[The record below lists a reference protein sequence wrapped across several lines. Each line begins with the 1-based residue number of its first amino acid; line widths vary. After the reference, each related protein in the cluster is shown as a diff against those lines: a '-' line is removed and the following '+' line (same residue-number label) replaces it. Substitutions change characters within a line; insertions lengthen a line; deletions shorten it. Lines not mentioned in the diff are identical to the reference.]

1 MKNGKRAYWCDHC
14 LVYVLGVECGHC
26 KRKTRDISSAY
37 LQPVFQSEIEYLKTG
52 FILDGITNLNS
63 NEIWVS
69 PSSNTYYFQG
79 KPVFKLGI
87 STEKNEYELL
97 RGNHIKSSFLSRTK
111 EEYFEI
117 INSANQKYIQ
127 HIEYEAKCFIANVLK
142 TYKNRSFFVS
152 YSGGKDS
159 SVVSHLV
166 MQTLGRSN
174 VLHIFADT
182 TIELPETYKFI
193 ERYKRKHPLTP
204 FITCK
209 TEMDFFDLSEKI
221 GPPSRILRWCCSTHK
236 TNPLGQI
243 VGVLNPGNGVLAFE
257 GVRKSESTRRSH
269 YERITVDHKIGGEV
283 ITRPILEWS
292 DLEIWIY
299 IILKKLEVNYSYEQ
313 GFRRV
318 GCLYCPFNS
327 NWSEKLIAD
336 YYPEKNKLW
345 IQHLSA
351 HASNI
356 NHPNP
361 NSFIGGGWRVRAGG
375 KGGDC
380 YKSNLESVPCEL
392 YDDSHNYQII
402 AGDIHKLK
410 NFLRPFGPQQV
421 IHQDEG
427 FESFVVKSK
436 LSLNILMIVEISYE
450 DQIVRIRYLT
460 ESNRLLLRQR
470 TEKQIK
476 KLQCC
481 INCGSCNNAC
491 HIGAIR
497 GNDFSSINEKLCSSC
512 LKCVSHDCPAVK
524 SLHYLRNRKSA

>member
-14 LVYVLGVECGHC
+14 LVYVLGAECGC
-26 KRKTRDISSAY
+26 CRRKTRDISSAY
-37 LQPVFQSEIEYLKTG
+37 LQPVFQSEIEYLKTD

-243 VGVLNPGNGVLAFE
+243 VGVLNPVNGVWHLRGLEKANLLE
-257 GVRKSESTRRSH
+257 DLTMRESLLIIKSV
-269 YERITVDHKIGGEV
+269 ER
-283 ITRPILEWS
+283 
-292 DLEIWIY
+292 
-299 IILKKLEVNYSYEQ
+299 
-313 GFRRV
+313 
-318 GCLYCPFNS
+318 
-327 NWSEKLIAD
+327 
-336 YYPEKNKLW
+336 
-345 IQHLSA
+345 
-351 HASNI
+351 
-356 NHPNP
+356 
-361 NSFIGGGWRVRAGG
+361 
-375 KGGDC
+375 
-380 YKSNLESVPCEL
+380 
-392 YDDSHNYQII
+392 
-402 AGDIHKLK
+402 
-410 NFLRPFGPQQV
+410 
-421 IHQDEG
+421 
-427 FESFVVKSK
+427 
-436 LSLNILMIVEISYE
+436 
-450 DQIVRIRYLT
+450 
-460 ESNRLLLRQR
+460 
-470 TEKQIK
+470 
-476 KLQCC
+476 
-481 INCGSCNNAC
+481 
-491 HIGAIR
+491 
-497 GNDFSSINEKLCSSC
+497 
-512 LKCVSHDCPAVK
+512 
-524 SLHYLRNRKSA
+524 